1 MDSVITEVPGGT
13 IVDHLL
19 TGNQGID
26 FLNITLEISEVLEC
40 FILGNDR
47 IRILVQPVGTRS
59 EGNCAYQKE
68 QQTTRKGFDIIIVF
82 HNR

>member
-1 MDSVITEVPGGT
+1 MDSVIAEVPGGT

-19 TGNQGID
+19 TGNQGINL
-26 FLNITLEISEVLEC
+26 LNITLEISEVLEC
-40 FILGNDR
+40 LILSNDR